1 MAATTDSPSTP
12 LKVVIVG
19 SRDNL
24 GGAARAQ
31 TRIFQMLNQYGPA
44 LGIEVSMRVVH
55 KSVDHPRVVGGKPR
69 RSPLEYAR
77 YYART
82 RFRKYF
88 PRKPFVSHN
97 TLLHSQALHHSG
109 LGRELNGMDA
119 DIFVLHWLG
128 NHTLSI
134 PEVGRLK
141 KPVVWHLHDMWVF
154 SGAEHYTTEGRA
166 AQGYR
171 RSSRPAHESG
181 PDIDRE
187 TFLRKK
193 RNWRKPATLIAP
205 SRWLARG
212 AAESTLTATWP
223 IHVVPLPLDT
233 DFWHPVPP
241 GRLRSLWGLDSDTD
255 VILFAAG
262 GGRRFPHKGA
272 DLFFESLENLR
283 EILDHNGHAPRIVVV
298 VAGEEAETTT
308 SHGFDVIF
316 AGHLD
321 DPDMREAYS
330 EASVL
335 VVPSR
340 TEAWGQVASEAQ
352 ACGLPAVVFDGTGLT
367 DVVEDRVTGYHARQN
382 DPVSLAEGMWWVL
395 SEPVRR
401 EALGRA
407 ASERAARLWHPSVI
421 APAYAQI
428 LREASGKD
436 RGS

>member
-1 MAATTDSPSTP
+1 MTESTKSPSP
-12 LKVVIVG
+12 ALKVVLVG

-31 TRIFQMLNQYGPA
+31 TRIFEMLDRYGPA
-44 LGIEVSMRVVH
+44 LGVEVSMRVVH
-55 KSVDHPRVVGGKPR
+55 KSVDHPRVIGGKPTR
-69 RSPLEYAR
+69 NMLEYAR
-77 YYART
+77 YYFRT

-88 PRKPFVSHN
+88 PRRPFVSEN

-109 LGRELNGMDA
+109 LGRELNRMDA
-119 DIFVLHWLG
+119 DVFVLHWLG
-128 NHTLSI
+128 NHTLSV
-134 PEVGRLK
+134 PEVGRLN

-193 RNWRKPATLIAP
+193 RHWRKPATLIAP
-205 SRWLARG
+205 SRWLAHG
-212 AAESTLTATWP
+212 AAESTLTAKWP
-223 IHVVPLPLDT
+223 RHVVPLPLDT
-233 DFWHPVPP
+233 DFWHPVQP
-241 GRLRSLWGLDSDTD
+241 GRLRSEWGLDSDTHI
-255 VILFAAG
+255 ILFAAG

-272 DLFFESLENLR
+272 DLFFDSLEHLR
-283 EILDHNGHAPRIVVV
+283 DILEHLESAPRMVVV
-298 VAGEEAETTT
+298 VAGEEAEATT
-308 SHGFDVIF
+308 SRGFEVIF
-316 AGHLD
+316 AGHLED
-321 DPDMREAYS
+321 HDMREAYC

-367 DVVEDRVTGYHARQN
+367 DVVEDRVTGYHASQD
-382 DPVSLAEGMWWVL
+382 DPKSFAEGIAWVVCDP
-395 SEPVRR
+395 ERR
-401 EALGRA
+401 GELGEKAR
-407 ASERAARLWHPSVI
+407 ERAVRLWHPAII
-421 APAYAQI
+421 APQYVDI
-428 LREASGKD
+428 LRRAS
-436 RGS
+436 RG